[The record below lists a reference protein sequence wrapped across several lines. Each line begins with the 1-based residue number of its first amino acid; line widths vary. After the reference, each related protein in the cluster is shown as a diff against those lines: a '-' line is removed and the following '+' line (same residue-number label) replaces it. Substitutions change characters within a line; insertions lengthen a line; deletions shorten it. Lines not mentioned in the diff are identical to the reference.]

1 MLSSMRPLAD
11 PPEQGGGLLPL
22 KRSISLHL
30 ETGKPGMSDVREN
43 SRLGHLF
50 RPSPFSRDRAYWLDG
65 HVLHWRSGVEGGR
78 MSLSEVK
85 SVRVILPPAG
95 QGTARCIIRT
105 AEGGWHRFS
114 DDYWFGW
121 NRVERHRWGTR
132 EHRRGS
138 FLGLV
143 AALARRARKA
153 NPAVALT
160 YGPGRGRPFAPED
173 LNRARGFAGELDAPP
188 PEQGE
193 DGKPSAA

>member
-1 MLSSMRPLAD
+1 M
-11 PPEQGGGLLPL
+11 
-22 KRSISLHL
+22 
-30 ETGKPGMSDVREN
+30 TDVREN

-65 HVLHWRSGVEGGR
+65 HVLRWSSGFDSGR
-78 MSLSEVK
+78 LNLSELA
-85 SVRVILPPAG
+85 SVQLILSPAG
-95 QGTARCIIRT
+95 HGTARCILRT
-105 AEGGWHRFS
+105 AGGRLHRFS

-153 NPAVALT
+153 NAAVMLT

-173 LNRARGFAGELDAPP
+173 LNRARRFAGERDAPP

>member
-1 MLSSMRPLAD
+1 M
-11 PPEQGGGLLPL
+11 
-22 KRSISLHL
+22 
-30 ETGKPGMSDVREN
+30 TDVREN

-65 HVLHWRSGVEGGR
+65 HVLRWRSGFDSGR
-78 MSLSEVK
+78 LNLSDVA
-85 SVRVILPPAG
+85 SVQLILPPAG
-95 QGTARCIIRT
+95 HGTARCILRT
-105 AEGGWHRFS
+105 AEGRLHRFS

-132 EHRRGS
+132 EHRRGT

-160 YGPGRGRPFAPED
+160 CGPGRGRPFAPEELD
-173 LNRARGFAGELDAPP
+173 RMRGFAGEPHGPP